1 MIRYGSSE
9 CSYGCSDTGLSRF
22 LTGDYLTSACV
33 LPPGFLVS
41 FYPGV
46 RGTGL
51 FCLLTGVLIRYF
63 KGFSR
68 ELAVR
73 ECSDCLRVLDK
84 GFSREFAV
92 RECSDCSRVLDKG
105 FSREFAVREY
115 VNVIRLHECA
125 LRTFALLS
133 CGSMW
138 SGSL

>member
-1 MIRYGSSE
+1 MMCYGSDW

-22 LTGDYLTSACV
+22 FTGVRLTGACV

-51 FCLLTGVLIRYF
+51 FCLLTGVLIRNF

-68 ELAVR
+68 EL
-73 ECSDCLRVLDK
+73 
-84 GFSREFAV
+84 AV

-105 FSREFAVREY
+105 FSREFAVRE
-115 VNVIRLHECA
+115 
-125 LRTFALLS
+125 
-133 CGSMW
+133 
-138 SGSL
+138 

>member
-1 MIRYGSSE
+1 M
-9 CSYGCSDTGLSRF
+9 
-22 LTGDYLTSACV
+22 
-33 LPPGFLVS
+33 LPPGLLVS

-51 FCLLTGVLIRYF
+51 FCLLTGVLIRDF

-73 ECSDCLRVLDK
+73 ECCDCLRVVDKGFSREFAARECSECLRVLDK

-92 RECSDCSRVLDKG
+92 REC
-105 FSREFAVREY
+105 
-115 VNVIRLHECA
+115 VNVTRLHKYVF
-125 LRTFALLS
+125 RTFVLLS

>member
-1 MIRYGSSE
+1 MTRHGSGW
-9 CSYGCSDTGLSRF
+9 CSCGCSDTGLSRF
-22 LTGDYLTSACV
+22 FTGVHLTGACV
-33 LPPGFLVS
+33 LPPDLLVS

-51 FCLLTGVLIRYF
+51 FCLLAGVLIRDF

-73 ECSDCLRVLDK
+73 ECSDCL
-84 GFSREFAV
+84 
-92 RECSDCSRVLDKG
+92 RVLDKG